1 MKIGIVVAMDKEFI
15 CIKSLLNDICQ
26 TERNGHTL
34 VTGKI
39 GNNDIIM
46 LQCGI
51 GKVNAAIGTTVLTDY
66 FLPDVVISTGVAGGA
81 STTLNV
87 QEVVVCTDTC

>member
-46 LQCGI
+46 LQCGF
-51 GKVNAAIGTTVLTDY
+51 V
-66 FLPDVVISTGVAGGA
+66 FVVKHTHHPFA
-81 STTLNV
+81 S
-87 QEVVVCTDTC
+87 